1 MAQDQ
6 SLLEQV
12 KRAPDL
18 VVRMRYSKP
27 DAHGRRRPAYR
38 DYSSKALGIEV
49 TEKLIPS
56 GTVKDKTPKAAK
68 EEGQ

>member
-1 MAQDQ
+1 MAQALSQ
-6 SLLEQV
+6 LEKV

-18 VVRMRYSKP
+18 VVRMRYGKP

-38 DYSSKALGIEV
+38 DYSSKSLGIEAS
-49 TEKLIPS
+49 EKIGS
-56 GTVKDKTPKAAK
+56 SETKKERTPKVAK